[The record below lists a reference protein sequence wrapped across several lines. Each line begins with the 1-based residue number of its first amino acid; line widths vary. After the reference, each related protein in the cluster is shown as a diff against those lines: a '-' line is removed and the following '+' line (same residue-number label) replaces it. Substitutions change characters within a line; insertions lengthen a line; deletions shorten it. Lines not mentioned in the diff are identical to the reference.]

1 MSLAVAGM
9 ILSASP
15 VKAQV
20 LYGSI
25 VGNVKDAQGAVVPG
39 ATVTITNKQTGLTRD
54 SVTDDQGSYT
64 LTNVL
69 PGPYDVKVSLTGFRE
84 AVRAN
89 VPVTIGQI
97 SRVDLT
103 LEVGALTEV
112 VNVESAA
119 ELLQTDKADVHT
131 ELKSAEITAMP
142 LNQFRNYQALLN
154 LVPGASPAR
163 FNNAETDTPA
173 RSLTT
178 YVNGQSSYQNTTR
191 TDGAAN
197 VNIWLPNHLM
207 YVAPAETIDT
217 VNVATNNFDAEQ
229 GMAGGACDNG
239 RDQVR
244 DQPGQ
249 GLGVRV
255 PQQRELQR
263 HAVLLRNAARRQAG
277 KAAGH
282 PQHLRWHR
290 RRSNHQEQALLLRI
304 VRGLQEHAEPFPE
317 LQRARRAA
325 LRTGDFS
332 NARNTDGSLQ
342 IIYDPSTGNADGTGR
357 HAVPGQ
363 QSSRPAGS
371 TRSRRS

>member
-9 ILSASP
+9 MASASP

-69 PGPYDVKVSLTGFRE
+69 PGPYNVKVSLTGFRE

-103 LEVGALTEV
+103 LEVGALTESGQRRV
-112 VNVESAA
+112 GSRAAPDRQGRRAHRAEVRRDHGDAAQPVPQLPGAPQPGARRFSRAFQQRRDRHAGAVADDLRERA
-119 ELLQTDKADVHT
+119 ELV
-131 ELKSAEITAMP
+131 
-142 LNQFRNYQALLN
+142 
-154 LVPGASPAR
+154 
-163 FNNAETDTPA
+163 
-173 RSLTT
+173 
-178 YVNGQSSYQNTTR
+178 QNSTR
-191 TDGAAN
+191 TDGATN

-229 GMAGGACDNG
+229 GMAGGASITVVTKSGTN
-239 RDQVR
+239 QVKGSAFEFHNNEGFNAT
-244 DQPGQ
+244 QYLFGTQQ
-249 GLGVRV
+249 GGKPEKLPVT
-255 PQQRELQR
+255 
-263 HAVLLRNAARRQAG
+263 RNIFGGTVGGPILKNKLFYFGSFEGYRQT
-277 KAAGH
+277 
-282 PQHLRWHR
+282 
-290 RRSNHQEQALLLRI
+290 
-304 VRGLQEHAEPFPE
+304 
-317 LQRARRAA
+317 RA
-325 LRTGDFS
+325 
-332 NARNTDGSLQ
+332 
-342 IIYDPSTGNADGTGR
+342 
-357 HAVPGQ
+357 
-363 QSSRPAGS
+363 
-371 TRSRRS
+371 

>member
-9 ILSASP
+9 MVSASP

-191 TDGAAN
+191 TDGATN

-207 YVAPAETIDT
+207 YVAP
-217 VNVATNNFDAEQ
+217 
-229 GMAGGACDNG
+229 G
-239 RDQVR
+239 RD
-244 DQPGQ
+244 D
-249 GLGVRV
+249 
-255 PQQRELQR
+255 
-263 HAVLLRNAARRQAG
+263 
-277 KAAGH
+277 
-282 PQHLRWHR
+282 
-290 RRSNHQEQALLLRI
+290 
-304 VRGLQEHAEPFPE
+304 
-317 LQRARRAA
+317 
-325 LRTGDFS
+325 
-332 NARNTDGSLQ
+332 
-342 IIYDPSTGNADGTGR
+342 
-357 HAVPGQ
+357 
-363 QSSRPAGS
+363 
-371 TRSRRS
+371 